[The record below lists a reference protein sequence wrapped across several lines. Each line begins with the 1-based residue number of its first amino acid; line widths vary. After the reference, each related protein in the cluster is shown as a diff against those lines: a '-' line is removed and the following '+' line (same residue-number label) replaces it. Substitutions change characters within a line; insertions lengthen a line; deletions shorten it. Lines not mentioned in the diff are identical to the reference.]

1 MIYRTFKMLAL
12 LIVKPICRLAW
23 NKKYLRGRHFEQST
37 LGWRWA
43 WRGFWLQK
51 VLGFN
56 RHVPW
61 PCNPSI
67 HVLHP
72 AAVEFDA
79 DDLNNF
85 QTYGCYYAN
94 TGGGRIKIGK
104 GTRIAPNVGIVTSN
118 HDPRDPSRMLDPKA
132 VTIGEHCWIGMNAV
146 ILPGVTLGSHTVVGA
161 GSVVSTSFGRG
172 YGVLVGV
179 PARVSLTYPRPE
191 DGADPCSAEE
201 AQSG

>member
-1 MIYRTFKMLAL
+1 MIYRTFKILAL

-37 LGWRWA
+37 RGWRWA

-61 PCNPSI
+61 PCSPFI
-67 HVLHP
+67 HVFHP
-72 AAVEFDA
+72 EGIEFDV

-85 QTYGCYYAN
+85 QTFGCYYAN
-94 TGGGRIKIGK
+94 APGGRIAIGK
-104 GTRIAPNVGIVTSN
+104 GSYIAPNVGIISAN
-118 HDPRDPSRMLDPKA
+118 HDPRDPSQMLEPKA
-132 VTIGEHCWIGMNAV
+132 VVIGKSCWIGMNAV
-146 ILPGVTLGSHTVVGA
+146 ILPGVTLGSHSVVGA
-161 GSVVSTSFGRG
+161 GSVVSTSFRRG

-179 PARVSLTYPRPE
+179 PARVSLTYPLPE
-191 DGADPCSAEE
+191 PGGEQRDAEE
-201 AQSG
+201 ARGE

>member
-1 MIYRTFKMLAL
+1 MMPKTLKTLAL
-12 LIVKPICRLAW
+12 VIVKPICLLAW
-23 NKKYLRGRHFEQST
+23 NRQYLRGRHFEQST

-61 PCNPSI
+61 PCSPAI
-67 HVLHP
+67 RILHP
-72 AAVEFDA
+72 EGIEFDP

-85 QTYGCYYAN
+85 QTFGCYYAN
-94 TGGGRIKIGK
+94 TGGGRITIGK
-104 GTRIAPNVGIVTSN
+104 GTYIAPNVGIISAN
-118 HDPRDPSRMLDPKA
+118 HDPRDPSRMLEPKA

-161 GSVVSTSFGRG
+161 GSVVSTSFRRG

-179 PARVSLTYPRPE
+179 PARVSLTYPLPGPGSEQR
-191 DGADPCSAEE
+191 DAEE
-201 AQSG
+201 AQGE